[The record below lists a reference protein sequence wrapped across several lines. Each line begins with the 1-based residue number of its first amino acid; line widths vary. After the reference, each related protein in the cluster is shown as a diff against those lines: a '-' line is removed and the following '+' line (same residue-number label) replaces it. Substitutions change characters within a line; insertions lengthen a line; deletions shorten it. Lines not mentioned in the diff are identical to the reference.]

1 MLTSTTIQRRQSEIR
16 QSLAEIVGKDK
27 PSEEET
33 RKMGDLDAE
42 YRSNE
47 TRYRAALI
55 AEDEERRE
63 AGKDLE
69 TRSDREYSELV
80 DKFELRQVVLAL
92 DEGRQLDGA
101 TAEVVQEMRAQGSF
115 RGMPVPWAAL
125 ERRAGETI
133 ASGVFDPKQVRP
145 VIDRLFPDSVA
156 ARMGA
161 RMVNIDTGLVEY
173 PLTTSSITAGW
184 ADGETANVAGPTTFA
199 TTERTLSPDHNL
211 GIQVKLTRK
220 SLKQSGDALE
230 QAVRRDVNG
239 TMQAVLDA
247 AIFNGTGANGQ
258 PLGVITGQ
266 STYGYGTTDVSA
278 DASSA
283 IFRAVAAT
291 FMAANAANS
300 PADVKLLMHS
310 AAWNYMDS
318 TLISGTAVSEWDRHV
333 KNFPAA
339 NNVLSNVATLTAGTP
354 DTSVALLTTSAGG
367 VAPIVV
373 GLWGGID
380 LIRDPYSDAQS
391 GMLRLTALATADV
404 NILRAA
410 QLHLLTDIN
419 VEAGA

>member
-1 MLTSTTIQRRQSEIR
+1 MLKSTEIQRRQSEIR
-16 QSLAEIVGKDK
+16 QSLSELLGKDK
-27 PSEEET
+27 MSEDET
-33 RKMGDLDAE
+33 RSMDAMDKE

-69 TRSDREYSELV
+69 TRSDREYADLV

-133 ASGVFDPKQVRP
+133 ASGVFDPKQTRP

-266 STYGYGTTDVSA
+266 STYGYGTTAVSA

-291 FMAANAANS
+291 FMGANAANS
-300 PADVKLLMHS
+300 PADVKVLMHS
-310 AAWNYMDS
+310 QAWNFMDS
-318 TLISGTAVSEWDRHV
+318 TLVTGTAVSEWDRHV

-339 NNVLSNVATLTAGTP
+339 NNVLSNVATLTTGTP

-410 QLHLLTDIN
+410 QLHLLTAIN
-419 VEAGA
+419 VEAGE

>member
-1 MLTSTTIQRRQSEIR
+1 MLESVKIQRRQSEIR
-16 QSLAEIVGKDK
+16 QALAVLVGKKELTED
-27 PSEEET
+27 ET
-33 RKMGDLDAE
+33 RSMETMDGE

-47 TRYRAALI
+47 ARYRAALI
-55 AEDEERRE
+55 VEDAERRE
-63 AGKDLE
+63 AGADLE
-69 TRSDREYSELV
+69 TRSDREYADLIG
-80 DKFELRQVVLAL
+80 KFELRQVVLAL

-101 TAEVVQEMRAQGSF
+101 TAEIVQEMRSHGSF
-115 RGMPVPWAAL
+115 RGMPVPWQAL
-125 ERRAGETI
+125 ERRVGETV

-161 RMVNIDTGLVEY
+161 QMVNIDTGLVEY
-173 PLTTSSITAGW
+173 PLTTSSVTAGW
-184 ADGETANVAGPTTFA
+184 ADGETANVAGPTVFA
-199 TTERTLSPDHNL
+199 TTERVLSPDHNI

-230 QAVRRDVNG
+230 AAVRRDING
-239 TMQAVLDA
+239 TMQAVLDT

-258 PLGVITGQ
+258 PLGVIAGQ
-266 STYGYGTTDVSA
+266 STYAYGTTAVSA
-278 DASSA
+278 DATA
-283 IFRAVAAT
+283 AAFRAVAAT
-291 FMAANAANS
+291 FIGANAANS
-300 PADVKLLMHS
+300 PAAVKVLLHPS
-310 AAWNYMDS
+310 TWNFMDAE
-318 TLISGTAVSEWDRHV
+318 LISGTAVSQWDLHL

-339 NNVLSNVATLTAGTP
+339 NNVLSNLATLTAGTP

-380 LIRDPYSDAQS
+380 MIRDPYSDAQS

-410 QLHLLTDIN
+410 QLHLLTALT
-419 VEAGA
+419 VE

>member
-16 QSLAEIVGKDK
+16 QQLAELVGKDK

-33 RKMGDLDAE
+33 RKMGDLDTE

-47 TRYRAALI
+47 TRYRAALV
-55 AEDEERRE
+55 AEDTERRE
-63 AGKDLE
+63 AGADLE

-92 DEGRQLDGA
+92 DEGRALDGA
-101 TAEVVQEMRAQGSF
+101 TAEVVQEMRSSGSF
-115 RGMPVPWAAL
+115 RGMPIPWAAI
-125 ERRAGETI
+125 ERRAGETV
-133 ASGVFDPKQVRP
+133 ASGIFDPKQVRP

-161 RMVNIDTGLVEY
+161 QMVNIDSGLVEY

-199 TTERTLSPDHNL
+199 TTERTLSPDQNL

-220 SLKQSGDALE
+220 SLKQSGAALE
-230 QAVRRDVNG
+230 AAVRRDING

-258 PLGVITGQ
+258 PLGVIAGQ
-266 STYGYGTTDVSA
+266 STYSYGTTAVSA
-278 DASSA
+278 AASSA
-283 IFRAVAAT
+283 VFRAVAAT

-300 PADVKLLMHS
+300 PADIKVLMHGNT
-310 AAWNYMDS
+310 WNYMDS
-318 TLISGTAVSEWDRHV
+318 TLVTGTAVSEWDRHV
-333 KNFPAA
+333 KNFPAM
-339 NNVLSNVATLTAGTP
+339 NNVLSNIATLTAGTP

-373 GLWGGID
+373 GLFGGID

-410 QLHLLTDIN
+410 QLHLLTALN
-419 VEAGA
+419 VE

>member
-16 QSLAEIVGKDK
+16 QALAELVGKEK

-33 RKMGDLDAE
+33 RKMGDLDTE

-55 AEDEERRE
+55 AEDAERRE
-63 AGKDLE
+63 AGNDLE
-69 TRSDREYSELV
+69 TRSDREYADLV

-92 DEGRQLDGA
+92 DEGRALDGA
-101 TAEVVQEMRAQGSF
+101 TAEVVQEMRSNGSF
-115 RGMPVPWAAL
+115 RGMPIPWAAI
-125 ERRAGETI
+125 ERRAGETV
-133 ASGVFDPKQVRP
+133 ASGIFDPKQVRP

-161 RMVNIDTGLVEY
+161 QMVNIDSGLVEY

-184 ADGETANVAGPTTFA
+184 ADGETANVAGPTVFA

-220 SLKQSGDALE
+220 SLKQSGAALE
-230 QAVRRDVNG
+230 AAVRRDING

-258 PLGVITGQ
+258 PLGVIAGQ
-266 STYGYGTTDVSA
+266 STYGYGTTAVSA

-283 IFRAVAAT
+283 IFRAVAGT

-300 PADVKLLMHS
+300 PADIKVLMHS
-310 AAWNYMDS
+310 QAWNYMDS
-318 TLISGTAVSEWDRHV
+318 TLVTGTAVSEWDRHV
-333 KNFPAA
+333 KNFPAG
-339 NNVLSNVATLTAGTP
+339 NNILSNVATLTAGTP

-373 GLWGGID
+373 GLFGGID

-410 QLHLLTDIN
+410 QLHLLTAIN
-419 VEAGA
+419 VEASE